1 MDGCERG
8 AFLEMSDVGRRVS
21 IYELFFSDVH
31 QMLMRDLGRMGK
43 QRTTGPQSRSEDKDG
58 RGCGMGMEPCLMLPP
73 YETRASS
80 QRRGRKYAV
89 HGQRQTYCS

>member
-31 QMLMRDLGRMGK
+31 QMLMRDLGRMGN
-43 QRTTGPQSRSEDKDG
+43 QTTTGSRSSSEDKDG
-58 RGCGMGMEPCLMLPP
+58 RGCGMGVDP
-73 YETRASS
+73 S
-80 QRRGRKYAV
+80 
-89 HGQRQTYCS
+89 